1 MAEEETPLNAT
12 ENDLTDIVSQDSYQ
26 VKALHHDESGQVVPQ
41 KDDATFWR
49 NMFETLRKERV
60 TNAERQLEATL
71 QENKRRDEA
80 LRTMVKHL
88 EKEKQLYKKRAET
101 AERLLETMQRC
112 KENSG
117 TSTVQNAKMDNHA
130 ETAKRVRLEKNLETK
145 EEQIFCLQK
154 QIQHQDQILE
164 LYEILTSTKVCQSPS
179 QTDTSNYSSYDCTV
193 INHEEKKA
201 TRFRLSYLKPLDQ
214 QNSEATLRTI
224 SEIRCE
230 PLANAEFLP
239 RFMQD
244 PEPILFERT
253 QCAVLFKNVLMRLFS
268 EEESTETEE
277 ANLSDS

>member
-1 MAEEETPLNAT
+1 MPDEETPLNTT
-12 ENDLTDIVSQDSYQ
+12 ENDLTDTVSQDSDQ
-26 VKALHHDESGQVVPQ
+26 VKPLHHDESGQAVSQ
-41 KDDATFWR
+41 NNDATFWR

-60 TNAERQLEATL
+60 TNAEKQLEATL
-71 QENKRRDEA
+71 QENKQRDEA

-88 EKEKQLYKKRAET
+88 EKERQLYKKRAET
-101 AERLLETMQRC
+101 AERLLETTQRG

-117 TSTVQNAKMDNHA
+117 PSTVQNVNMDNHT
-130 ETAKRVRLEKNLETK
+130 ETAKRVRLEKNLEAK

-164 LYEILTSTKVCQSPS
+164 LYEILTSTKVSQCPS
-179 QTDTSNYSSYDCTV
+179 QTGTSNYSSYDCTV

-201 TRFRLSYLKPLDQ
+201 TRFRLSYFKPIDQ
-214 QNSEATLRTI
+214 QNSEAPLKAI

-239 RFMQD
+239 LFMQD

-253 QCAVLFKNVLMRLFS
+253 QCAVLFKNVLMQMFS
-268 EEESTETEE
+268 ENESTDAEE
-277 ANLSDS
+277 ANLSNR